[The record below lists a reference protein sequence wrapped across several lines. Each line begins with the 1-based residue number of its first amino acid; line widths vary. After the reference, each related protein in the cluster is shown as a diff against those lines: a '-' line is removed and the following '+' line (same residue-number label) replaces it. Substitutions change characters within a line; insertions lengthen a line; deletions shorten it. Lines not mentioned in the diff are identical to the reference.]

1 MIHIKISNSQLTQ
14 IKAEWCT
21 WFFRS
26 SMVQKF
32 IDILNDDTAFR
43 HLIFPD
49 DTLYIKWKN
58 EYSKK
63 NTIIKENDW
72 QAPIIKYFFA
82 DLSDETNTTSKF
94 GISFDKNTEHFF
106 INNYDNYRQSKAF
119 EKIINLMNIQVCP
132 YCNRNFIE
140 SYTDIN
146 RNGKKFYFKGDL
158 DHHYCK
164 SDFPIL
170 ALSFYNL
177 IPCCKVCNHEK
188 SDTTK
193 PTFYPYYDYEEEYL
207 FKIESHIENGTV
219 WQGIS
224 DNFDIELK
232 GKNNKNLS
240 KHMQNSVKTFRLDKK
255 YNHSKDYV
263 KEILRKRYI
272 YPEIKKK
279 ELLQN
284 FGDIFSNEEELQKTF
299 YSYTSNPE
307 NLSDRPLSKLTLD
320 ILNQLENLGKP

>member
-94 GISFDKNTEHFF
+94 GISFDKNTEHF
-106 INNYDNYRQSKAF
+106 
-119 EKIINLMNIQVCP
+119 L
-132 YCNRNFIE
+132 
-140 SYTDIN
+140 
-146 RNGKKFYFKGDL
+146 
-158 DHHYCK
+158 
-164 SDFPIL
+164 
-170 ALSFYNL
+170 
-177 IPCCKVCNHEK
+177 
-188 SDTTK
+188 
-193 PTFYPYYDYEEEYL
+193 
-207 FKIESHIENGTV
+207 
-219 WQGIS
+219 
-224 DNFDIELK
+224 
-232 GKNNKNLS
+232 
-240 KHMQNSVKTFRLDKK
+240 
-255 YNHSKDYV
+255 
-263 KEILRKRYI
+263 
-272 YPEIKKK
+272 
-279 ELLQN
+279 
-284 FGDIFSNEEELQKTF
+284 
-299 YSYTSNPE
+299 
-307 NLSDRPLSKLTLD
+307 
-320 ILNQLENLGKP
+320 